1 MCVLMQLKW
10 QFHRLCQEVMCV
22 LMQLKGQFH
31 RLCQKARCVLMQL
44 KWQFHILPGSNVCS
58 DAIEMA
64 IS

>member
-1 MCVLMQLKW
+1 MCVLMQLKGR
-10 QFHRLCQEVMCV
+10 FHRLCQEVMCV

-31 RLCQKARCVLMQL
+31 RL
-44 KWQFHILPGSNVCS
+44 PGSYVCT